1 MPFATAEAAI
11 RDIQRGKMIILC
23 DDETRENEGDLCIA
37 AEYITPAA
45 ITFMARQG
53 CGLICL
59 AMLPERLDQL
69 GLPLMVENPNA
80 LHGTAFTISIDA
92 IAGVS
97 TGISSADRA
106 FTIQKAM
113 DPEALPHDF
122 ARPGHIFP
130 LRARPEGVL
139 GRRGQTEGAVDLARL
154 AGLQPAGVICEI
166 LNADGTMARRPH
178 LEHFAAIYGLTLLT
192 IADLIR
198 YRQML
203 TERDDLNGGTCVPHG
218 GDAATSHPRQ

>member
-1 MPFATAEAAI
+1 MAFVTAEDAI

-37 AEYITPAA
+37 ADYITPAA
-45 ITFMARQG
+45 ITFMARHG

-92 IAGVS
+92 IDGVS
-97 TGISSADRA
+97 TGIASADRA
-106 FTIQKAM
+106 ITIQKAM

-166 LNADGTMARRPH
+166 MNADGTMARRPQ
-178 LEHFAAIYGLTLLT
+178 LEHFAAIYGLKMLT
-192 IADLIR
+192 IAELIR
-198 YRQML
+198 YRQAL
-203 TERDDLNGGTCVPHG
+203 AERDHLRDGMRVPL
-218 GDAATSHPRQ
+218 DSRLPIIA

>member
-1 MPFATAEAAI
+1 MSLVTAERAI
-11 RDIQRGKMIILC
+11 HDIQHGHMVILC
-23 DDETRENEGDLCIA
+23 DDESRENEGDLCIA
-37 AEYITPAA
+37 ADHVTPAA
-45 ITFMARQG
+45 LTFMARHA

-92 IAGVS
+92 IDGVG

-106 FTIQKAM
+106 TTIHKAM
-113 DPEALPHDF
+113 DPEAQPHDF

-130 LRARPEGVL
+130 LRACPEGVL

-154 AGLQPAGVICEI
+154 AGLRPAAVICEI
-166 LNADGTMARRPH
+166 MNADGTMARRPQ
-178 LEHFAAIYGLTLLT
+178 LEQFAAIYRLSMVTV
-192 IADLIR
+192 ADLVA
-198 YRQML
+198 YRQAL
-203 TERDDLNGGTCVPHG
+203 AGRKAAAH
-218 GDAATSHPRQ
+218 DAR

>member
-1 MPFATAEAAI
+1 MPFVTAEDAI
-11 RDIQRGKMIILC
+11 RDIQRGKMLILC
-23 DDETRENEGDLCIA
+23 DDESRENEGDLCIA
-37 AEYITPAA
+37 ADHITPGA
-45 ITFMARQG
+45 ITFMARHG

-69 GLPLMVENPNA
+69 DLPLMVEHSNA

-92 IAGVS
+92 IDGVS
-97 TGISSADRA
+97 TGISSEDRA
-106 FTIQKAM
+106 ITIHKAM
-113 DPEALPHDF
+113 DPQAQPHDF

-130 LRARPEGVL
+130 LRACPAGVL

-166 LNADGTMARRPH
+166 MNADGTMARRPQ
-178 LEHFAAIYGLTLLT
+178 LEHFAAIHGLNILT

-198 YRQML
+198 YRQAL
-203 TERDDLNGGTCVPHG
+203 AERDE
-218 GDAATSHPRQ
+218 

>member
-1 MPFATAEAAI
+1 MSLVTAERAI
-11 RDIQRGKMIILC
+11 HDIQHGNMVILC
-23 DDETRENEGDLCIA
+23 DDESRENEGDLCIA
-37 AEYITPAA
+37 ADHVTPAA
-45 ITFMARQG
+45 LTFMARHA

-92 IAGVS
+92 IDGVS

-106 FTIQKAM
+106 TTIHKAM
-113 DPEALPHDF
+113 DPEAQPHDF

-130 LRARPEGVL
+130 LRACPEGVV

-154 AGLQPAGVICEI
+154 AGLRPAGVICEI
-166 LNADGTMARRPH
+166 MNADGTMARRSQ
-178 LEHFAAIYGLTLLT
+178 LEQFAAIYRLSMVT
-192 IADLIR
+192 IAELVAIVKRSPDAR
-198 YRQML
+198 RQCAKYD
-203 TERDDLNGGTCVPHG
+203 E
-218 GDAATSHPRQ
+218 S

>member
-1 MPFATAEAAI
+1 MSFVTAEHAI
-11 RDIQRGKMIILC
+11 HDIQHGKMVILC
-23 DDETRENEGDLCIA
+23 DDESRENEGDLCMA
-37 AEYITPAA
+37 ADHITPAA
-45 ITFMARQG
+45 LTFMARHA

-69 GLPLMVENPNA
+69 DLPLMVEKPNA

-92 IAGVS
+92 IDGVS

-106 FTIQKAM
+106 VTIQKAM
-113 DPEALPHDF
+113 DPATQPCDL

-130 LRARPEGVL
+130 LRACPEGVL

-166 LNADGTMARRPH
+166 MNADGSMSRRPQ
-178 LEHFAAIYGLTLLT
+178 LEHFAAIYGLSMVT
-192 IADLIR
+192 IADLVA
-198 YRQML
+198 YREVL
-203 TERDDLNGGTCVPHG
+203 
-218 GDAATSHPRQ
+218 AA